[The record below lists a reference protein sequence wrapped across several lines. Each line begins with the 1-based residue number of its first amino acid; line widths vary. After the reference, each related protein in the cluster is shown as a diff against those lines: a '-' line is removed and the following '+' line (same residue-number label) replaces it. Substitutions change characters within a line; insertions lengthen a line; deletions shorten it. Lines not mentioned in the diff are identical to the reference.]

1 MDRKGK
7 VKMFGRQLWWVL
19 LMCSYAKNSVSTPA
33 GSQWQLVVMETKP
46 HCEIHLHETTMQ

>member
-7 VKMFGRQLWWVL
+7 SEDVL
-19 LMCSYAKNSVSTPA
+19 QETLVGVADVFLCRNSVSTPA

-46 HCEIHLHETTMQ
+46 HCEIHLHETRMQ